1 MLARAQPWRYGAR
14 RSGSDLLLHL
24 LFACSGGD
32 TKITTAPVLAGPRPD
47 VVVVTLDTTRAD
59 RLGAYGYELA
69 QTDTID
75 RLAREGIRFENA
87 FSPLPLTIP
96 AHATLFTGLLPYNH
110 HIRNN
115 GDNVLGAEFTT
126 LAEILRK
133 EGWATAASVAAFVTT
148 RQWGFSQGFGAY
160 FDSMPEGEGGAE
172 RDRNYWHNERSGD
185 LVVDDALNWLAG
197 QPVDQP
203 VFLWVHL
210 YDPHFPFE
218 ARGAYAE
225 TLKDRPY
232 DAELAFVDDQVAR
245 LVEAFDGRNVLWA
258 LIGDH
263 GESLGEH
270 DELSHGLFAYNAT
283 QHIPWIVSG
292 AGVPAGVVEE
302 PVSSADLTPTLLK
315 MLSIPVPDGLDG
327 KPQPG
332 SPVTPYAESYM
343 LSDRFRLAPH
353 RAVVDGTLKL
363 IATPRPEL
371 YDLAA
376 DPKETNNLAAS
387 RPDDVARLMAKLDAM
402 GAKPPSAKQASMD
415 ADTLSQLAALGY
427 MTGGGGDDVDPLTLP
442 DPKDFQAL
450 IAGVSSF
457 ERGGAASNPEEM
469 LKKVDELLV
478 LKPDAFELRMR
489 RLPLLAKLE
498 QRAEAKVFAEETA
511 AMFPGRARVWLT
523 LATMAKQERDFAQS
537 LVYARKAVEA
547 EPTEAA
553 AREAVVEALFGLDR
567 VDEAIAEAT
576 AAMTADAKN
585 YGVAAL
591 LGRHHLA
598 NKNFLDAEKY
608 LRLAVSGP
616 TPRRA
621 ARAQLALLALGAG
634 VRGDAYDLLDAE
646 VRDYPGNQMARRLL
660 SRMYAEDQRWLD
672 QREHV
677 AFLARANPDDPIALR
692 ALAQCFFNLAEY
704 AAARAAL
711 DAALFIAPEDPDV
724 LLLNANLLAKEG
736 KREEGMKMLAAANT
750 ANEKRIEA
758 QRIAA
763 AAAEKTKG
771 AAEKT
776 KGAAEKTK
784 SPKAPVAGTTSVKE
798 PK

>member
-1 MLARAQPWRYGAR
+1 M
-14 RSGSDLLLHL
+14 LHL
-24 LFACSGGD
+24 LSACSGGD
-32 TKITTAPVLAGPRPD
+32 TKITTAPVLEGPRPD

-69 QTDTID
+69 QTETID
-75 RLAREGIRFENA
+75 RLAREGIRFEHA
-87 FSPLPLTIP
+87 YSALPLTIP
-96 AHATLFTGLLPYNH
+96 AHATLFTGLLPFNH

-115 GDNVLGAEFTT
+115 GDNVLAPEFTT
-126 LAEILRK
+126 LAEVLRQ

-148 RQWGFSQGFGAY
+148 RQWGFAQGFGAY
-160 FDSMPEGEGGAE
+160 FDSMPEGEGGPE
-172 RDRNYWHNERSGD
+172 RDRNFWHNERPGD

-197 QPVDQP
+197 QPADQP

-210 YDPHFPFE
+210 YDAHFPFE
-218 ARGAYAE
+218 PRGPYVE
-225 TLKDRPY
+225 TMKDRPY

-245 LVEAFDGRNVLWA
+245 LVEAFEGRDVLWA

-270 DELSHGLFAYNAT
+270 DELSHGLFTYDAT
-283 QHIPWIVSG
+283 QHVPWILSG
-292 AGVPAGVVEE
+292 AGVPAGVVSE
-302 PVSSADLTPTLLK
+302 PVSSADFTPTLLRL
-315 MLSIPVPDGLDG
+315 LSLPIPDGLDG

-353 RAVVDGTLKL
+353 RAVVDGNLKL

-371 YDLAA
+371 YDLTA
-376 DPKETNNLAAS
+376 DPKEQTNLAAS
-387 RPDDVARLMAKLDAM
+387 RPDDVKRLMAKLDAF
-402 GAKPPSAKQASMD
+402 GAAPPSANQASMD

-427 MTGGGGDDVDPLTLP
+427 MTGGGGDDIDPLTLP

-450 IAGVSSF
+450 IAGVSGF
-457 ERGGAASNPEEM
+457 ERGAAGNTPAE
-469 LKKVDELLV
+469 LLGRIDELLA

-498 QRAEAKVFAEETA
+498 RRDEAKLFAEETA
-511 AMFPGRARVWLT
+511 TLFPGRARVWLT
-523 LATMAKQERDFAQS
+523 LATISKQERDHAGALS
-537 LVYARKAVEA
+537 YARKAVEA
-547 EPTEAA
+547 EPGEPA
-553 AREAVVEALFGLDR
+553 AREAVIEALFSLERAG
-567 VDEAIAEAT
+567 EALVEAEAAM
-576 AAMTADAKN
+576 AADPQN

-591 LGRHHLA
+591 LGRHYLSKKEFQ
-598 NKNFLDAEKY
+598 NAEKY
-608 LRLAVSGP
+608 LRLAVAGP

-621 ARAQLALLALGAG
+621 ARAQLALLALAAD
-634 VRGDAYDLLDAE
+634 VRGDAYDLLEAE
-646 VRDYPGNQMARRLL
+646 VRDYPGNQMARGLL

-677 AFLARANPDDPIALR
+677 AFLARANAQDPTTLR

-704 AAARAAL
+704 GAARATV
-711 DAALFIAPEDPDV
+711 DAAVFLAPDDPDL

-736 KREEGMKMLAAANT
+736 KREEGVKMLAAANA

-758 QRIAA
+758 QKIAA
-763 AAAEKTKG
+763 AAAEKAGGGKPGKG
-771 AAEKT
+771 V
-776 KGAAEKTK
+776 
-784 SPKAPVAGTTSVKE
+784 APVKE
-798 PK
+798 DK